1 MSHAKKH
8 LKNTNFN
15 MRIDPELKA
24 EFAAVTQSDDV
35 SAGQALRNF
44 MRRYIS
50 RRRNRDKPV
59 SDWDGGL
66 DNPA

>member
-50 RRRNRDKPV
+50 RRRNRDKSV
-59 SDWDGGL
+59 SDWDGEL

>member
-50 RRRNRDKPV
+50 RRRNRDKSV